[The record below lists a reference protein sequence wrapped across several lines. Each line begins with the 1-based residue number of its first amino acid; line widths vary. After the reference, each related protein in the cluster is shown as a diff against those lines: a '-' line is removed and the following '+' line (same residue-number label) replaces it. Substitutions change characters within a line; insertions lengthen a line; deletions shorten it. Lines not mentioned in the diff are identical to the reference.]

1 LTTGPLL
8 CEGFCVFFV
17 VGFFG
22 CFVVVFPGH
31 VGLLF
36 LMKQSFGHSFG
47 QAWHCPLPLTS
58 MHKNPTGQFVMLPDV
73 VVRPVGTEGPVEP
86 VLLLWGVDVVSL
98 ELFVELLVVTLPA
111 VVVLAF
117 GGAVVGLVSL
127 LFRLPPDF
135 FVVVFGAG
143 VVDFPLGGFVVGKGH
158 ASPSWAC
165 T

>member
-73 VVRPVGTEGPVEP
+73 VVRPVGLVG
-86 VLLLWGVDVVSL
+86 LLG
-98 ELFVELLVVTLPA
+98 A
-111 VVVLAF
+111 VVVWFLPVVDVALFFDVVPPVVVDTFFVVDFLVVWPAF
-117 GGAVVGLVSL
+117 

-135 FVVVFGAG
+135 FVVVGAG

>member
-73 VVRPVGTEGPVEP
+73 VVRPVGLVG
-86 VLLLWGVDVVSL
+86 LLEAVVVDTLAGV
-98 ELFVELLVVTLPA
+98 LFVLGLVDPVPA
-111 VVVLAF
+111 VVLFLVVLGF
-117 GGAVVGLVSL
+117 TVVVVFELPSF

-135 FVVVFGAG
+135 FVVVGTG

>member
-73 VVRPVGTEGPVEP
+73 VVRPVGPVGL
-86 VLLLWGVDVVSL
+86 VGLVGLLWGVVVWL
-98 ELFVELLVVTLPA
+98 ALLVDFDDPALLVDFDDA
-111 VVVLAF
+111 VVFLVVLPLASTF
-117 GGAVVGLVSL
+117 

-135 FVVVFGAG
+135 FVVVGAG